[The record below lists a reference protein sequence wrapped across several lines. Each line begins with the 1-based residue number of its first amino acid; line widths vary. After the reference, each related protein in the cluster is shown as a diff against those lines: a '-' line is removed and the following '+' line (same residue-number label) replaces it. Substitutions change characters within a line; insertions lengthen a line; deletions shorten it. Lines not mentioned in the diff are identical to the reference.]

1 MKRHSKSPL
10 MSHQEKEAPV
20 DPGASIEGWCL

>member
-1 MKRHSKSPL
+1 VSKSPL
-10 MSHQEKEAPV
+10 MSRQEKEAPV